1 MVEAGLIVGKF
12 SPLHRGH
19 EHLIRQAQQHCQRL
33 YLLCYSLPE
42 MPGCPAV
49 LREKWLQDRFPQL
62 PCWVVTP
69 RQVAAWRA
77 AGKVLPDLPA
87 NDAAEVLHRQ
97 FVADFCREVIGETV
111 QAVFTSEDYGDGFAA
126 HLTTCF
132 GHPVRHVSVDRLR
145 VTVPVSGTALRGDV
159 HTLRGFLAPTVYADF
174 VERVVFLG
182 GESTGKS
189 SLCQRLAQVT
199 GTGFVA
205 EYGRELWEEK
215 GGALVYDDLL
225 HIAQT
230 QVAREAEA
238 CAKAAR
244 YLFCDTS
251 PLTTL
256 LYCQSMFGCVEEALQ
271 RLAERPYARVFL
283 CADDFP
289 FVQDGTRREE
299 DFRRWQQAW
308 YVTELQRRGIE
319 YQLLYGT
326 LEQRTEQVLRAL
338 DWQP

>member
-19 EHLIRQAQQHCQRL
+19 EHLIRQAQQQCRRL

-42 MPGCPAV
+42 MPGCPAS
-49 LREKWLQDRFPQL
+49 LREKWLRERFAEL
-62 PCWVVTP
+62 PGWVITP
-69 RQVAAWRA
+69 ERVATWRA
-77 AGKVLPDLPA
+77 AGKALPELPE
-87 NDAAEVLHRQ
+87 NDSAEGLHRQ

-126 HLTTCF
+126 HLAASF

-145 VTVPVSGTALRGDV
+145 MTVPVSGTALRGDV
-159 HTLRGFLAPTVYADF
+159 HALRDFLAPSVYADF

-189 SLCQRLAQVT
+189 TLSQRLAQVT
-199 GTGFVA
+199 GTQCVA

-225 HIAQT
+225 HIAET
-230 QVAREAEA
+230 QVARETEA
-238 CAKAAR
+238 CAKASR

-256 LYCQSMFGCVEEALQ
+256 LYCQSMFGRAEEALQ

-308 YVTELQRRGIE
+308 YVAELQRRGIE
-319 YQLLYGT
+319 YQLLSGT

-338 DWQP
+338 GWQP